1 MPRSR
6 ATPTV
11 DEVPVGPEVAGSG
24 GSVVAQYE
32 PAAVRAPPKIEDGRN
47 VEIVPTHV
55 GMAGIFGNI
64 HAADG
69 AVLDQRLDALAATV
83 CDNDPRTSEQRR
95 ADACGPLARGE
106 ARWPASAGQTSARR
120 PPSAMPRPQRSS
132 TCWPSRPPLTGP
144 VTRPAICPALA
155 FCPPTVCGRWQ
166 SRPRSSRWG
175 CPSRW
180 HRILGIGRG
189 PRRWNSS
196 GGVI

>member
-1 MPRSR
+1 MGG
-6 ATPTV
+6 
-11 DEVPVGPEVAGSG
+11 PV
-24 GSVVAQYE
+24 
-32 PAAVRAPPKIEDGRN
+32 PAAVRVPPKIEDGRY

-55 GMAGIFGNI
+55 EMAGIFGDI

-69 AVLDQRLDALAATV
+69 AVPDQRLDALAATV

-106 ARWPASAGQTSARR
+106 ATLACQCGSDECPATAERNAAAAAIIHVLAEQATIDGA
-120 PPSAMPRPQRSS
+120 
-132 TCWPSRPPLTGP
+132 

-166 SRPRSSRWG
+166 SRPRSSRWR

>member
-1 MPRSR
+1 MKLSGPKLQDR
-6 ATPTV
+6 V
-11 DEVPVGPEVAGSG
+11 DLWVAKFD
-24 GSVVAQYE
+24 
-32 PAAVRAPPKIEDGRN
+32 PAAVRVPPKIEDGRY
-47 VEIVPTHV
+47 VEIVPTDV

-69 AVLDQRLDALAATV
+69 AALDQRLDALAAMV
-83 CDNDPRTSEQRR
+83 GDNDPRTSEQRR
-95 ADACGPLARGE
+95 AD
-106 ARWPASAGQTSARR
+106 T
-120 PPSAMPRPQRSS
+120 
-132 TCWPSRPPLTGP
+132 TGP

-166 SRPRSSRWG
+166 SRPRSSGWR